1 MSRGYYGSWGHPLL
15 AVAVVKRFKQE
26 PMYEL
31 SAGTKKVAVVDRYV
45 AVSGG
50 STVLLYKQ
58 QKTFSAFA

>member
-1 MSRGYYGSWGHPLL
+1 
-15 AVAVVKRFKQE
+15 
-26 PMYEL
+26 MYEL

-45 AVSGG
+45 AVNGG